1 MILDA
6 AERFTARQASVLS
19 ENAKKAI
26 KGTLRENGKL
36 ILNLSNRDLSN
47 MLEYEL
53 NGNLASEYLYNVLD
67 EMLIELEK

>member
-26 KGTLRENGKL
+26 LL
-36 ILNLSNRDLSN
+36 
-47 MLEYEL
+47 
-53 NGNLASEYLYNVLD
+53 LASKSPQIKEAILSLAKQ
-67 EMLIELEK
+67 ERARRKA